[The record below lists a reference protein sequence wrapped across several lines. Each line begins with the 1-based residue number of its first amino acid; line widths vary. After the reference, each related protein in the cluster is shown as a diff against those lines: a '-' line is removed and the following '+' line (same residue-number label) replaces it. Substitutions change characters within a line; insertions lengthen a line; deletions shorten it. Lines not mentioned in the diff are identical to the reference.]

1 MHVIGPEL
9 LPTGR
14 APRDSMLM
22 AAEVSQWSGA
32 LANSG
37 VGEGEKQMSS
47 KKTCEEGMG
56 RKVLVKCLPGECEDL
71 RYNP

>member
-1 MHVIGPEL
+1 
-9 LPTGR
+9 
-14 APRDSMLM
+14 MLM